1 MPTQQDLTVRT
12 TGGTVL
18 FAHSELADKGEFL
31 GQGKIPQEVL
41 DDLRDLRVAVN
52 RPMSVNSACRSKK
65 RNAEIGGAKSSF
77 HIWDFPRP
85 EIGGACAFDISQTGW
100 TDQQRIDFAREAW
113 ARGWSLGL
121 HADFTHID
129 RRKRYGFPQAW
140 GTYAAKPPKALS
152 DAVRQFSGKAGGNW

>member
-1 MPTQQDLTVRT
+1 MPTQQDLTVKAPN
-12 TGGTVL
+12 GAVL
-18 FAHSELADKGEFL
+18 FAHSELADKKEFA
-31 GQGKIPQEVL
+31 GHGKIPQAVL
-41 DDLRDLRVAVN
+41 DDLRDLRLAVK
-52 RPMSVNSACRSKK
+52 RAMVVTSACRSKK

-85 EIGGACAFDISQTGW
+85 EIGGACAFDISQEGW
-100 TDQQRIDFAREAW
+100 TVQQRIDFAREAW

-129 RRKRYGFPQAW
+129 RRARYGFAQVW
-140 GTYAAKPPKALS
+140 GTYKAKPPKALS